1 MAETDSTPSQGSIV
15 TVLVSALVT
24 GLLVYIYRRII
35 LRQIRR
41 SIWRTAGEDV
51 VLVHCPTPGFLTPN
65 ISPFVM
71 KLLTYLRL
79 AQIPY
84 KLEHDEPMGAK
95 GKTPWIT
102 LNGQDLHDSQLII
115 EALAKKFNKNFSR
128 GLSEEEKAIARGF
141 TMMIEEHIAWGLRVW
156 RFIVDDGRTILEG
169 MKQPFYVWLIKPIF
183 VRSQKAALWYQGLGR
198 HSPAEVQEMVTADLR
213 ALSKY
218 LGRKHYLMGDS
229 LTEVDCAM
237 FAFLANILYNYNRSP
252 YYDIIKGE
260 FTNLYHYVIRVKRR
274 LWPDWD
280 QCLEKTK
287 CK

>member
-1 MAETDSTPSQGSIV
+1 MKEIDVTPSPGSIL
-15 TVLVSALVT
+15 TVMISILVT
-24 GLLVYIYRRII
+24 TFLVYIYRRII
-35 LRQIRR
+35 VRQIRR
-41 SIWRTAGEDV
+41 SVWKSAGDDV
-51 VLVHCPTPGFLTPN
+51 VLVHCPTPGYLTPN

-102 LNGQDLHDSQLII
+102 LNGEELHDSQLII
-115 EALAKKFNKNFSR
+115 EALSKKFDKDFNS

-141 TMMIEEHIAWGLRVW
+141 AMMIEEHIAWGLRVW
-156 RFIVDDGRTILEG
+156 RFIVDDGRTLLEG
-169 MKQPFYVWLIKPIF
+169 MKQPFFVSLIKPIF

-198 HSPAEVQEMVTADLR
+198 HSPSEVENMITADLR

-218 LGRKHYLMGDS
+218 LGRKPYLMGDN
-229 LTEVDCAM
+229 LTEVDCTM
-237 FAFLANILYNYNRSP
+237 FAFMANILYNYNRSP

-260 FTNLYHYVIRVKRR
+260 FTNLYDYVLRVKGR
-274 LWPDWD
+274 LWPDWN

-287 CK
+287 LK